1 MKDNKKKIEEQEQL
15 LDHLIEYGGKQY
27 IDDEIEKFD
36 ELPEMDLPKDFNDR
50 MDKMFKDAYRKE
62 VRKERFHLGKKI
74 AAAAV
79 IVIGIASVTA
89 MNVKA
94 FREPILNFIFRQNS
108 TLKNKTKV
116 DVNEEDNN
124 VEDQFQFNY
133 IPDGYECTKIQTSD
147 NNSQIIYDFEN
158 THNKYLYIKVQIDQ
172 SYDTYSNLI
181 SNDYSKIIQK
191 NQTYYFIESNKNR
204 LLWYKDHIIF
214 NIISYEPLDTLLK
227 ISDNIKI
234 SINEQ

>member
-27 IDDEIEKFD
+27 IDDEIQKFD
-36 ELPEMDLPKDFNDR
+36 ELPEMDIPKDFDDR

-94 FREPILNFIFRQNS
+94 FREPILNFIFRSSDKDNR
-108 TLKNKTKV
+108 TKV
-116 DVNEEDNN
+116 DITETSNN
-124 VEDQFQFNY
+124 EDQFQFEY
-133 IPDGYECTKIQTSD
+133 IPEGYECTKIQSSS
-147 NNSQIIYDFEN
+147 NNDHIIYNYQKEN
-158 THNKYLYIKVQIDQ
+158 TFLYITVQLNQKYDNYINQ
-172 SYDTYSNLI
+172 SESGN
-181 SNDYSKIIQK
+181 YSKISIK
-191 NQTYYFIESNKNR
+191 NQIFYF
-204 LLWYKDHIIF
+204 LKDTQ
-214 NIISYEPLDTLLK
+214 NTLLYYKHNTIFTITSNESQSEMIK
-227 ISDNIKI
+227 IAQNIKFK
-234 SINEQ
+234 